1 MLGRDTLQSIYVYM
15 ERKNSCTINMY
26 RIMKLLTI
34 YDRLAFGV
42 GFVIYFL
49 TAVKYD
55 FRPSLLCAVCVYTC
69 ALLREGNPDIHLAL

>member
-1 MLGRDTLQSIYVYM
+1 
-15 ERKNSCTINMY
+15 
-26 RIMKLLTI
+26 MKLLTI

>member
-1 MLGRDTLQSIYVYM
+1 M
-15 ERKNSCTINMY
+15 ERKKQLYNKYVSYHEAANY
-26 RIMKLLTI
+26 I